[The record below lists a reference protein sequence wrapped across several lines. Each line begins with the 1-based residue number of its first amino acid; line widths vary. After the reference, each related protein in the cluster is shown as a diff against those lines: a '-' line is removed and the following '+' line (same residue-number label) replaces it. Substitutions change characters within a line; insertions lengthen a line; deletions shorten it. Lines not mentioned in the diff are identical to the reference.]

1 MVAHDFMDFN
11 QHADDQM
18 GSDGCLQF
26 NHKNNRGLDEIWAK
40 GSPWK
45 NLYDSKYSDWNV
57 PDFWVAAATA
67 TIKISSNGRHDM
79 WHTFMWGRKQRDSCS
94 GSGDRLP
101 AGKGC
106 QDNQR
111 VFLDNMGLT
120 WKDVTALLG
129 AHTVGRGQNKFSGHH
144 GTWVPNIEK
153 AMIWDKGFYEE
164 LVSRAW
170 APRNENEDNADFMA
184 GPMGTGFPKMMLN
197 TDVCLLFDID
207 TKEKNKCCTNINMIN
222 PVDGKNRCGIYED
235 NECQGIDSSHERAEA
250 AQAVVEFLGGNT
262 RNDDST
268 PWYRAFTEA
277 WTKAVINGHSE
288 LWPAQDTC

>member
-1 MVAHDFMDFN
+1 MSNNISRLYSFN

-129 AHTVGRGQNKFSGHH
+129 AHTVGRGQNKVRLVGLSGFNCH
-144 GTWVPNIEK
+144 K
-153 AMIWDKGFYEE
+153 
-164 LVSRAW
+164 
-170 APRNENEDNADFMA
+170 
-184 GPMGTGFPKMMLN
+184 
-197 TDVCLLFDID
+197 LLL
-207 TKEKNKCCTNINMIN
+207 TL
-222 PVDGKNRCGIYED
+222 
-235 NECQGIDSSHERAEA
+235 SSN
-250 AQAVVEFLGGNT
+250 FLH
-262 RNDDST
+262 
-268 PWYRAFTEA
+268 P
-277 WTKAVINGHSE
+277 II
-288 LWPAQDTC
+288 